1 MGALLNI
8 SGVCP
13 LSHGNVR
20 SDAIIVP
27 SSSTHPPSLTIVV
40 RQLGLWKGYL
50 RDKSYGHTH
59 IHGLTDACYGGHDH
73 CTTTTNCLVRHWLYF
88 YVMHNARYRKDHTCH
103 FVCFNLGSSKVT
115 KLKCAHMVLAANYC
129 IMCCRWQKVKWCI

>member
-8 SGVCP
+8 SVFP

-27 SSSTHPPSLTIVV
+27 SSSTLLPSLTIVV

-50 RDKSYGHTH
+50 RETSRMGTLVFVDSQMRATEDM
-59 IHGLTDACYGGHDH
+59 ITVPQRPIV
-73 CTTTTNCLVRHWLYF
+73 LVRHWLYF
-88 YVMHNARYRKDHTCH
+88 YVMRNARYRKDHARR

-115 KLKCAHMVLAANYC
+115 KLECAHMVLAADYC